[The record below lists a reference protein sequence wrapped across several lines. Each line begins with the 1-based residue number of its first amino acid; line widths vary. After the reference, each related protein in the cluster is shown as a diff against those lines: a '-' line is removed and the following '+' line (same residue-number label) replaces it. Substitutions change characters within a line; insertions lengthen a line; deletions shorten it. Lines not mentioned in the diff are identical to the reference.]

1 MKNHTEV
8 EVLQFNALHFSDQTY
23 KNWSFGHQALFDE
36 IPNLQFSKNIDPG
49 QLLFAEPNAALKI
62 LRGELIRR
70 EQLEYPEGR
79 KFEDYAFHVKSLLNA
94 KNVAIVNA
102 TLLFQRMNRSGNQIT
117 SSRDTSRFD
126 ILDELEISFKEINFI
141 NDSKA
146 NKEFLRLVIRSVDW
160 CARMLPSQHLNKFA
174 EKYFAIMSSQKKFLL
189 EIKVPDLRLSFTEN
203 MTLIALQRGSKQ
215 LWVDLILRNPS
226 FKMLLAVRR
235 MAMDSKHIRKISRI
249 LGA

>member
-1 MKNHTEV
+1 V
-8 EVLQFNALHFSDQTY
+8 S
-23 KNWSFGHQALFDE
+23 
-36 IPNLQFSKNIDPG
+36 SKFRAGP
-49 QLLFAEPNAALKI
+49 
-62 LRGELIRR
+62 
-70 EQLEYPEGR
+70 
-79 KFEDYAFHVKSLLNA
+79 NA

-117 SSRDTSRFD
+117 SSHDTSRFD

-160 CARMLPSQHLNKFA
+160 SARMLPSQHLNKFS

-235 MAMDSKHIRKISRI
+235 MAMDSQHIRKISRI